1 MFFWAVIVVL
11 SCMIVCFLLVIENA
25 KTFDRLKG
33 QSRAEAVWGAVTNAW
48 SDDGDNVEGD
58 GEKNSK

>member
-33 QSRAEAVWGAVTNAW
+33 QSRAEAVWGAVTNGG
-48 SDDGDNVEGD
+48 DDGDNVEGD